1 MSIFQMNAND
11 IANVQGRSP
20 AWLFDGDLMTGK
32 VPSGCQLRPSM
43 PGIPQMCNPV
53 HPEFLS
59 AIGDFLYKNPVCAAY
74 GSNAN
79 AAIAEDV
86 VEGTHYALAYNSTS
100 GKLYASENDA
110 PLASKD
116 DLPLRMVFLL
126 SMPFFMKDAEF
137 SAAMERLQNAQTD
150 DDRKKEVAIL
160 YDNAYMRDKDN
171 EITQAFEN
179 RNLLRLTAIKAQA
192 PALMPTEQ
200 FGAPFIT
207 FKNVGTNAATGIKAA
222 IVTANASTSAS

>member
-11 IANVQGRSP
+11 IANAQGRSP

-32 VPSGCQLRPSM
+32 VPSGCQMRPSM
-43 PGIPQMCNPV
+43 PGIPLMCNPV

-59 AIGDFLYKNPVCAAY
+59 AINDLLFVNPASAAY
-74 GSNAN
+74 GCNAN
-79 AAIAEDV
+79 AAMAEDTFDGMHCAV
-86 VEGTHYALAYNSTS
+86 AFNTTN
-100 GKLYASENDA
+100 GKLYVSVNDA
-110 PLASKD
+110 PVSDKA

-126 SMPFFMKDAEF
+126 AMPFYMKDAEF
-137 SAAMERLQNAQTD
+137 AEAMDRLQNAQND

-179 RNLLRLTAIKAQA
+179 KNLLRLTVIKAQA
-192 PALMPTEQ
+192 PVYMPTEQ
-200 FGAPFIT
+200 TGAQFIT
-207 FKNVGTNAATGIKAA
+207 FKNVG
-222 IVTANASTSAS
+222 SAVQNQKTRFWVCVAGKR